1 MKFFIQRIQTT
12 KIVIF
17 FNKTKILIIFS
28 KKILLAIKKDI
39 PRLNDMKKGRLFLFP
54 VPIGAEELGLSLPA
68 ANLELLS
75 LCHTFIVE
83 ELRTARRFLK
93 KAGYPY
99 AIDDTVFF
107 ELNEHTSPQ
116 DIGHYLDAIGQG
128 EDIGLLSEA
137 GLPCVADPGA
147 MITRMA
153 QQRGIEIV
161 PLVGPSSLMLAL
173 MASGFN
179 GQSFAFN
186 GYLPVDKSRRA
197 AAIRHLEERLHREHQ
212 TQLFIEA
219 PYRNNQLLEALCSTL
234 QPETMICVATNLTLP
249 TQYIRTLPGGKW
261 KKEREKI
268 DLHKRN
274 TVFLIGE

>member
-1 MKFFIQRIQTT
+1 MKG
-12 KIVIF
+12 K
-17 FNKTKILIIFS
+17 LI
-28 KKILLAIKKDI
+28 
-39 PRLNDMKKGRLFLFP
+39 LFP
-54 VPIGAEELGLSLPA
+54 VPIGAEEIASSLPA
-68 ANLELLS
+68 QNIEWLAS
-75 LCHTFIVE
+75 CRTFIVE

-99 AIDDTVFF
+99 AIDDTTFHV
-107 ELNEHTSPQ
+107 LNEHTTHEE
-116 DIGHYLDAIGQG
+116 IGNYMDAIEKG
-128 EDIGLLSEA
+128 ENIGLLSEA

-147 MITRMA
+147 MITRVA
-153 QQRGIEIV
+153 QRRGIEIV

-179 GQSFAFN
+179 GQNFAFN
-186 GYLPVDKSRRA
+186 GYLPVDKSKRA

-219 PYRNNQLLEALCSTL
+219 PYRNNQMLEALSTAL
-234 QPETMICVATNLTLP
+234 QPNSMICVASDLTLP
-249 TQYIRTLPGGKW
+249 TQYIRSLTAAKW
-261 KKEREKI
+261 QKERTKV

>member
-1 MKFFIQRIQTT
+1 MYICSMKGQ
-12 KIVIF
+12 
-17 FNKTKILIIFS
+17 LI
-28 KKILLAIKKDI
+28 
-39 PRLNDMKKGRLFLFP
+39 LFP
-54 VPIGAEELGLSLPA
+54 VPIGAEEIASSLPA
-68 ANLELLS
+68 QNIEWLAS
-75 LCHTFIVE
+75 CRTFIVE

-99 AIDDTVFF
+99 AIDDTTFHV
-107 ELNEHTSPQ
+107 LNEHTTHEE
-116 DIGHYLDAIGQG
+116 IGNYLDAIEKG
-128 EDIGLLSEA
+128 ENIGLLSEA

-147 MITRMA
+147 MITRVA
-153 QQRGIEIV
+153 QRRGIEIV

-179 GQSFAFN
+179 GQNFAFN
-186 GYLPVDKSRRA
+186 GYLPVDKSKRA

-219 PYRNNQLLEALCSTL
+219 PYRNNQMLESLSTVL
-234 QPETMICVATNLTLP
+234 QPNTMICVACDLTLP
-249 TQYIRTLPGGKW
+249 TQHIRSLTAAKW
-261 KKEREKI
+261 QKERNKV

>member
-1 MKFFIQRIQTT
+1 MKG
-12 KIVIF
+12 K
-17 FNKTKILIIFS
+17 LI
-28 KKILLAIKKDI
+28 
-39 PRLNDMKKGRLFLFP
+39 LFP
-54 VPIGAEELGLSLPA
+54 LPIGADDMATSLPEG
-68 ANLELLS
+68 NLGQLAS
-75 LCHTFIVE
+75 CHTFIVE

-99 AIDDTVFF
+99 PIDDTVFF
-107 ELNEHTSPQ
+107 ELNEHTSHEE
-116 DIGHYLDAIGQG
+116 IGNYLDAIERG
-128 EDIGLLSEA
+128 ENIGLLSEA

-147 MITRMA
+147 MITKVA
-153 QQRGIEIV
+153 QRHGIEIV

-186 GYLPVDKSRRA
+186 GYLPVDKSKRA

-212 TQLFIEA
+212 TQIFIEA
-219 PYRNNQLLEALCSTL
+219 PYRNNQMLEALSTVL
-234 QPETMICVATNLTLP
+234 QPNTMICVACDLTLP
-249 TQYIRTLPGGKW
+249 TQYIRSLSAAKW
-261 KKEREKI
+261 QKERTKV